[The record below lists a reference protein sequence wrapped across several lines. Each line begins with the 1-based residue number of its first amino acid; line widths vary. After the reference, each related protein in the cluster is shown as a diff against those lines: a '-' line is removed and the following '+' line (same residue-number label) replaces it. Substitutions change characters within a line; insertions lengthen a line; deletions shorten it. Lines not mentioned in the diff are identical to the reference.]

1 MRSRDEIE
9 RRRRIAE
16 TLPPKKPA
24 KPRRPPLTQEQI
36 DARMLAFEEAA
47 EHLEQE
53 WAETEEEHR
62 QGLIV
67 AEFIRNQAE
76 NWLAATMQRR
86 R

>member
-1 MRSRDEIE
+1 MRSHDEKQL
-9 RRRRIAE
+9 RRRINE

-24 KPRRPPLTQEQI
+24 KPRRPPLTEEQI
-36 DARMLAFEEAA
+36 DARMTAFEEAA

-53 WAETEEEHR
+53 WADTPEEHR

-67 AEFIRNQAE
+67 ADFIRNQAE